1 LLFGRDVLPK
11 ILCIDDEEDL
21 RQDIVEE
28 LQDAGY
34 EVLEAS
40 NGKEGLQAILDD
52 EPDLV
57 VSDITMPV
65 MDGYELISTLRTN
78 HTKYD
83 EMPFIFLSA
92 LADKENVLKG
102 MKTGSD
108 DYITKPI
115 DFDILLAKVE
125 TRLRQAGRMIERKKK
140 EHLLLYKAMK
150 KRQDN
155 NSAQEPAQTPPP
167 VAKNFVFVGKQGTMQ
182 SEFKNLLEMEGNK
195 VTTFTSGRTYLTK
208 RKQISADIYFFWLK
222 TDDFDFPKIYSRL
235 NAQENKVVYV
245 TEPSDRKFTKFLLSK
260 IDLTELTG
268 VLKLP
273 SEHGVIH
280 NHLSEW
286 MKD

>member
-1 LLFGRDVLPK
+1 MPK

-28 LQDAGY
+28 LQEAGY

-40 NGKEGLQAILDD
+40 NGKEGLQVILND

-108 DYITKPI
+108 D
-115 DFDILLAKVE
+115 
-125 TRLRQAGRMIERKKK
+125 
-140 EHLLLYKAMK
+140 
-150 KRQDN
+150 
-155 NSAQEPAQTPPP
+155 
-167 VAKNFVFVGKQGTMQ
+167 
-182 SEFKNLLEMEGNK
+182 
-195 VTTFTSGRTYLTK
+195 
-208 RKQISADIYFFWLK
+208 
-222 TDDFDFPKIYSRL
+222 
-235 NAQENKVVYV
+235 
-245 TEPSDRKFTKFLLSK
+245 
-260 IDLTELTG
+260 
-268 VLKLP
+268 
-273 SEHGVIH
+273 
-280 NHLSEW
+280 
-286 MKD
+286 